1 MSVSGRT
8 VAGGVG
14 GQELLAVL
22 MQWAEVGPASEL
34 LHRAPA
40 DVAAALPADR
50 VVLSSVREGALHAIG
65 AWTADGDGAQ
75 LVDRLAAEPA
85 GLDYPSAEGDALRRR
100 APQLQVRR
108 PRDAEARHAWSSL
121 LGWERYVIAPVIVQG
136 RLSGLL
142 HADRRPGADPVDEGT
157 RDDLGSAAI
166 VLALVFERAVLR
178 QRLRQQQREMQR
190 VARWVGDRSASLSEG
205 VGALD
210 DGVET
215 RTEQGEMTPQAGA
228 PASSA
233 LRDLLTRREL
243 EVLELMARGASNGE
257 IARDLVVSEGTVK
270 FHVKNVLRKMHASNR
285 AQATAR
291 YLRLIMRD
299 RPNGA

>member
-1 MSVSGRT
+1 MSVSSQTG
-8 VAGGVG
+8 AD
-14 GQELLAVL
+14 GQLLAVL
-22 MQWAEVGPASEL
+22 MHWAEVGPASEL
-34 LHRAPA
+34 LQRAPA

-50 VVLSSVREGALHAIG
+50 VVLSSVRDGALHAIG
-65 AWTADGDGAQ
+65 AWTAAGDGDR
-75 LVDRLAAEPA
+75 LVERLAGSPA
-85 GLDYPSAEGDALRRR
+85 SLEYPSAEGDALRRR
-100 APQLQVRR
+100 VPQLQVRR
-108 PRDAEARHAWSSL
+108 PRDVPARHAWSAE
-121 LGWERYVIAPVIVQG
+121 LGWDRYVVAPVIVQG

-142 HADRRPGADPVDEGT
+142 HADRSAGSAPVDEQT
-157 RDDLGSAAI
+157 RDALGSAAI

-205 VGALD
+205 VGSLD
-210 DGVET
+210 DGVEA
-215 RTEQGEMTPQAGA
+215 RPDAGEMTPQAGA

-257 IARDLVVSEGTVK
+257 IARELVVSEGTVK

-285 AQATAR
+285 AQATSR
-291 YLRLIMRD
+291 YLRLVMRE
-299 RPNGA
+299 RPGAG